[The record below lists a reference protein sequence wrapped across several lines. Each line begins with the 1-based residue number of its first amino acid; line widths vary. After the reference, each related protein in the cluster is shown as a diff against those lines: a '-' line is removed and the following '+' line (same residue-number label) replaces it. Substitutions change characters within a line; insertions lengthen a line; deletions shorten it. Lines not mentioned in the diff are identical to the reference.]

1 MSKAPRPHT
10 VRVDGRTYI
19 SRAGIAE
26 RTGASQVTAKTWYAK
41 RLEQPEE
48 SRHPEKGPRIDRTD
62 YYDLEEFDRFYAWR
76 QESKKKAVLPTAP
89 ELYEGGPDDEISINR
104 AAEYF
109 HFAGASVIRKYL
121 ADNPGYF
128 PEPVGTVAGPTGRQI
143 KSFRRKDLQDF
154 DRRRNGDN
162 TGVSGSPGGPR
173 PGGTT
178 PEVQERIDTAAAR
191 LRELGRYR
199 SGIAAEL
206 AAEHGGSES
215 AWQRAVRQAR
225 QTTGIGAAS
234 PRDARVALALA
245 RLEKAGG
252 YHRGV
257 AAELAAEH
265 GGAERTW
272 QNAVQE
278 AREQLTGR

>member
-10 VRVDGRTYI
+10 VTVDGRTLI

-48 SRHPEKGPRIDRTD
+48 TRHPEKGPRIDRVD
-62 YYDLEEFDRFYAWR
+62 YYDLEEFDRFYAWH
-76 QESKKKAVLPTAP
+76 QESKKQAVLPTAP
-89 ELYEGGPDDEISINR
+89 ELYEGDVEDEISINQ

-128 PEPVGTVAGPTGRQI
+128 PDPIGTVEGPTGRPI
-143 KSFRRKDLQDF
+143 KAFRRGDLQDF
-154 DRRRNGDN
+154 DKKRNGDN

-178 PEVQERIDTAAAR
+178 PEVQERIDTAAAY
-191 LRELGRYR
+191 LKEIGRYR
-199 SGIAAEL
+199 TGIAAEL
-206 AAEHGGSES
+206 AARHGGSEA

-225 QTTGIGAAS
+225 QDTGIGAAS
-234 PRDARVALALA
+234 PRDERVAVALA
-245 RLEKAGG
+245 RLKTAGG
-252 YHRGV
+252 YHRGM
-257 AAELAAEH
+257 ASELAQRY

-278 AREQLTGR
+278 ARQQSTSH